1 MDSVCAN
8 QTSVR
13 EVRKVSI
20 MVRYTERQWDRTV
33 GYGKVPKEY
42 SVRTYDMKQG
52 YAVMWKPFEE
62 WEYIT
67 ENGQSD
73 GEVKLFLDKESAEI
87 EANKH
92 NTGRVVVY
100 A

>member
-1 MDSVCAN
+1 
-8 QTSVR
+8 
-13 EVRKVSI
+13 
-20 MVRYTERQWDRTV
+20 MVRYTQRQWDRTV
-33 GYGKVPKEY
+33 GYGKVPRE
-42 SVRTYDMKQG
+42 YDMKTG
-52 YAVMWKPFEE
+52 YAVMWKPFEG

-73 GEVKLFLDKESAEI
+73 GEVKLFLDEKSAEI
-87 EANKH
+87 EAKKY